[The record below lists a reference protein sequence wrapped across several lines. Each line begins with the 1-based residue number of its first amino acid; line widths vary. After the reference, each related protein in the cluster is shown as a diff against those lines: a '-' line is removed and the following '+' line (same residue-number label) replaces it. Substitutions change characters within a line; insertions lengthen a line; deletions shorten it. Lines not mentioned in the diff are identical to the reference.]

1 MTETLSCDIAIIGSG
16 LAGMRAAI
24 AGAMASKEKLRIGVF
39 SKVQAM
45 RSHSVSAEG
54 GTAAVLYPQEGD
66 SIESHVYDT
75 VKGSDFLADQNAA
88 ERFCTMVPQ
97 EIFLLEHWGM
107 PWSRRPDGRIAQRA
121 FGAMSYDRACF
132 AGDRVGFYEMQTLY
146 DTCLRHESIH
156 FYDEWQVTSILVE
169 SGEFRGLTAIDLKSG
184 NFYAIKAK
192 AGIIATGG
200 AGRMFSFATYAHSST
215 PEGLA
220 MAYRVGIPIK
230 DMEFVQF
237 HPTGM
242 IPSGILITEA
252 SRGEGGFLINK
263 NGERFMAKYAPN
275 KLDLAS
281 RDVVSRGMITEI
293 NEGRGYS
300 GPDGLDYLHLDLR
313 PLGEEKIKER
323 LGGIRE
329 ITMKFL
335 QLDPI
340 SEPIP
345 VRPVCHYMMGGVDTN
360 IEGATRLPGLWSAG
374 EAACVSMNGANRLGS
389 NSTGECLV
397 WGRITG
403 EAAAGY
409 SAQHDLKET
418 PAGQVQAEEKRIFDK
433 ILRGHGSENPYEI
446 RHKIQRIMDQDL
458 YIYRTE
464 EGMKRALSA
473 LRELRKRAHYGIQDQ
488 NKEYNTNLTN
498 TLEFEGLFDIAE
510 VTILG
515 ALERQESR
523 GSHARLDY
531 PKRDDAKF
539 MQHTLAF
546 YTSEGPRIEYAP
558 VTVTKYKPEER
569 KY

>member
-1 MTETLSCDIAIIGSG
+1 MTETLTCDIAIIGSG

-24 AGAMASKEKLRIGVF
+24 AAAQSSKEKLHIAVF
-39 SKVQAM
+39 TKVQAM

-66 SIESHVYDT
+66 SIESHTYDT
-75 VKGSDFLADQNAA
+75 VKGSDFLGDQDAA
-88 ERFCTMVPQ
+88 ELFCKLVPE
-97 EIFLLEHWGM
+97 EIYLLEHWGM

-132 AGDRVGFYEMQTLY
+132 AADRVGFYEMQTLY

-156 FYDEWQVTSILVE
+156 FYEEWYVTSLLVE
-169 SGEFRGLTAIDLKSG
+169 SGEFRGLTAIELKSG
-184 NFYAIKAK
+184 DYYSVKAK

-200 AGRMFSFATYAHSST
+200 SGRMYSFATYAHSST

-230 DMEFVQF
+230 DMEFIQF
-237 HPTGM
+237 HPSGL

-252 SRGEGGFLINK
+252 SRGEGGYLINK
-263 NGERFMAKYAPN
+263 NGERFMSRYAP
-275 KLDLAS
+275 KALDLAS
-281 RDVVSRGMITEI
+281 RDVVSRGMMTEI
-293 NEGRGYS
+293 NEGRGYPS
-300 GPDGLDYLHLDLR
+300 PDGLDYLYLDLR
-313 PLGEEKIKER
+313 HLGEEKIKER

-329 ITMKFL
+329 ITMKFI

-340 SEPIP
+340 TEPIP
-345 VRPVCHYMMGGVDTN
+345 VRPVCHYTMGGVDTDL
-360 IEGATRLPGLWSAG
+360 EGATRVRGLWAAG
-374 EAACVSMNGANRLGS
+374 EAACVSLNGANRLGS

-403 EAAAGY
+403 EHAATYAGEN
-409 SAQHDLKET
+409 DWKET
-418 PAGQVQAEEKRIFDK
+418 PQNQVQAEEKRIYNQ
-433 ILRGHGSENPYEI
+433 ILHGHGTENPYEI
-446 RHKIQRIMDQDL
+446 KREIQHIMDQDM
-458 YIYRTE
+458 YIYRSE

-473 LRELRKRAHYGIQDQ
+473 LRELRRRAKYGIQDR

-498 TLEFEGLFDIAE
+498 TLEFEGMFDIAE
-510 VTILG
+510 VTILS
-515 ALERQESR
+515 ALERLESR

-531 PKRDDAKF
+531 PKRDDSKF
-539 MQHTLAF
+539 MQHTLAL
-546 YTSEGPRIEYAP
+546 YTVDGPRIEYSP
-558 VTVTKYKPEER
+558 VRITRFKPVER